1 MSQWSRSSSSHPA
14 PSGTL
19 ESACLRTVDWGLAAV
34 SLVVPLA
41 FGGNHHF
48 GRLLLTAITCL
59 VGIAWFVRQA
69 LTSSN
74 RPRSVPGLWLF
85 GLATLLVGLQLVP
98 LPASWLATL
107 SPRISELLPMWT
119 AGGLAGF
126 SLGQWNTL
134 SLTPDSSK
142 IALVMMLTY
151 GLLFTVAYQ
160 RLQELRDIQQ
170 RLYWIAGGAA
180 LAALVGLLQKGFSNG
195 LFLWFYERPSFLD
208 DFDLRGTFGNRNHL
222 GHFLMLSV
230 APLLVLT
237 IAQLI
242 KKQAIAEKPTSFQ
255 PQTLQKSLSDIGWQ
269 TVVLGGA
276 TLLVGF
282 TALLTLSRG
291 AMVTV
296 AFVTCFTLLACW
308 MRGLLTTRTVGTLGG
323 FALGV
328 FALLTVYGYEKV
340 AHRLDDLTVTSLDE
354 LDREGSRRSIWA
366 ANVAA
371 IKQGG
376 WFGSGAGSHS
386 RIYHAYLEKSHR
398 DLYVYAENG
407 YLQVVTEN
415 GLLGG
420 ILLLG
425 TIAIGLRWAVAALF
439 CAPSDESFLL
449 AVGVSASLAASLL
462 QSTWDFVW
470 YNPACFATTLYLLA
484 VLARLAMYAS
494 SKRVSEKA
502 PLSNFQ
508 WATPLGVAVL
518 GVILVYSMIGPGIG
532 ALHWDSYLL
541 ASKAR
546 EHISHARLARPQW
559 ENDPEDPYKT
569 LNEKVLLY
577 EQMLNHLQAVIR
589 WHPTNAD
596 AHLMLATRGKTAF
609 MLASTQAQNAMPI
622 LEIRDAA
629 LGRFNTPEEL
639 EEWLTVAFGEP
650 SRLLY
655 QAKHHTVRA
664 ATLSPLLGKAYLHL
678 ADLCFLATDKP
689 AAIDA
694 CVSQALLTQ
703 PQSGD
708 VLFSAGRQKLV
719 QGEVAAAFKL
729 WRDAFQD
736 QGIHQ
741 QRTIQLLATQ
751 MPAPAFLEM
760 FQPKWDTIRPLWTH
774 YRAAARGPE
783 ELVSITEY
791 AVAQAQRETPKLSRE
806 AAGNLW
812 LRLATMQI
820 ETAQIQPAL
829 QSLQTAVR
837 ITPEEYGVRRTL
849 GLTLAEAGQ
858 RDEAE
863 THLDWCLIR
872 RPRDVSVKQTLQ
884 AISKA
889 RLAAL
894 RNENSDAGLF
904 QSSYQVTR

>member
-1 MSQWSRSSSSHPA
+1 MSQWSRSHASHPT

-59 VGIAWFVRQA
+59 LGIAWFVRQA
-69 LTSSN
+69 VMQTS

-85 GLATLLVGLQLVP
+85 GLAILLVGLQLIP
-98 LPASWLATL
+98 LPASWLGTL
-107 SPRISELLPMWT
+107 SPRIAELLPMWT
-119 AGGLAGF
+119 TDGLNGF
-126 SLGQWNTL
+126 SMGQWRTL
-134 SLTPDSSK
+134 SLTPESSK

-151 GLLFTVAYQ
+151 GLLFTVGYQ
-160 RLQELRDIQQ
+160 RLRELRDIHH

-180 LAALVGLLQKGFSNG
+180 LAAIVGLLQKGFSNG
-195 LFLWFYERPSFLD
+195 LFLWFYERPGFLD

-230 APLLVLT
+230 APLLILT
-237 IAQLI
+237 ISQLI
-242 KKQAIAEKPTSFQ
+242 KKQAAAAKPTSFQ
-255 PQTLQKSLSDIGWQ
+255 PQTFQKTLSDIGWEAFL
-269 TVVLGGA
+269 LGGA

-291 AMVTV
+291 AMITV
-296 AFVTCFTLLACW
+296 AFVTSLTLLACW
-308 MRGLLTTRTVGTLGG
+308 LKGLLTTRTVGTLGG
-323 FALGV
+323 FAIGV
-328 FALLTVYGYEKV
+328 FALLTVYGYDKV
-340 AHRLDDLTVTSLDE
+340 AHRLDDLTVTSLDG
-354 LDREGSRRSIWA
+354 LDRDGARRSIWA

-420 ILLLG
+420 ILLVV
-425 TIAIGLRWAVAALF
+425 TIAMGLRCAVVALLY
-439 CAPSDESFLL
+439 APSDESFLL

-470 YNPACFATTLYLLA
+470 YNPACFATTLLLLA
-484 VLARLAMYAS
+484 VLARLAATATAR
-494 SKRVSEKA
+494 KVTEKTPA
-502 PLSNFQ
+502 TNFQ
-508 WATPLGVAVL
+508 WATTLGVSAM
-518 GVILVYSMIGPGIG
+518 GSGLVYAIFGPGMG
-532 ALHWDSYLL
+532 ALHWDRYLL

-546 EHISHARLARPQW
+546 ERLSHARLAQPQSQYDA
-559 ENDPEDPYKT
+559 EETKNSLDQ
-569 LNEKVLLY
+569 KVLLY
-577 EQMLNHLQAVIR
+577 EQMLNHLQAVVR
-589 WHPTNAD
+589 WHPGNAD

-609 MLASTQAQNAMPI
+609 MLESMKAQNAMPV

-629 LGRFNTPEEL
+629 LGRFDTPEEL
-639 EEWLTVAFGEP
+639 EEWLNVAFGKH
-650 SRLLY
+650 SQLLY

-664 ATLSPLLGKAYLHL
+664 ASLSPLLGKAYLQL
-678 ADLCFLATDKP
+678 ADLCFLATDKQ

-708 VLFSAGRQKLV
+708 VLYSAGQQKLV
-719 QGEVAAAFKL
+719 QGETAAAFEL

-736 QGIHQ
+736 EGIHQ
-741 QRTIQLLATQ
+741 QRIIQLLATQ
-751 MPAPAFLEM
+751 MPAPVFLEM

-774 YRAAARGPE
+774 YRAAARTPE

-791 AVAQAQRETPKLSRE
+791 AVIQAKREMPSLSRE

-812 LRLATMQI
+812 LRLATMQL

-829 QSLQTAVR
+829 QSLQTALR

-872 RPRDVSVKQTLQ
+872 RPRDASVKHTIQ

-894 RNENSDAGLF
+894 RNENRTTGLPQTSF
-904 QSSYQVTR
+904 